1 MDGGCPSESGD
12 TDREEDDV
20 FESLTTGLRRT
31 VAVASVLLAAF
42 AIAGCGGDDEAA
54 DTATEPAATQE
65 AEPLD
70 IAYLSAST
78 ANTWLASSKK
88 AMEEVAAEQN
98 VTITEFDG
106 QFKPEEQTK
115 QMQDAIASQK
125 YDGIVIASIS
135 GEGIIP
141 DLQDAIDQGIKVA
154 VLNQVVGPK
163 LDTPDPQ
170 VEGISV
176 SVLAPPLRSGERL
189 GKLTLQACEGVD
201 PCRVAYLYGIK
212 GIPLDNAL
220 REGFD
225 SVIAENPAIKVVA
238 EGEGKYLGPDEG
250 AKATQTI
257 LAATPDFDVLIGSD
271 QSVQGAQQ
279 ALEDA
284 GKLDKVKLIGL
295 GGSEAA
301 IAAIRD
307 GKWYGGVFGAPFDE
321 GKIAIEALIEAI
333 RAGKDT
339 GGVDPLTRLPDEGLV
354 TRDNVDKF
362 ESQWAG

>member
-1 MDGGCPSESGD
+1 MFQSF
-12 TDREEDDV
+12 T
-20 FESLTTGLRRT
+20 LGLRRFA
-31 VAVASVLLAAF
+31 AVAGVALAAF
-42 AIAGCGGDDEAA
+42 AVAGCGGEDEAA
-54 DTATEPAATQE
+54 DTATEPAATQA
-65 AEPLD
+65 AEPLN

-88 AMEEVAAEQN
+88 AMDEVAAREN

-115 QMQDAIASQK
+115 QLQDAIASQK
-125 YDGIVIASIS
+125 YDGIVITSIS

-141 DLQDAIDQGIKVA
+141 DLQEAIDQGIEVA

-170 VEGISV
+170 VEGVAV

-189 GKLTLQACEGVD
+189 GKLAVRACEGID
-201 PCRVAYLYGIK
+201 PCRVAYLFGIK

-220 REGFD
+220 RQGFD
-225 SVIAENPAIKVVA
+225 SVIAEHPSIKVVA

-257 LAATPDFDVLIGSD
+257 LAATPDFDVLVGSD

-284 GKLDKVKLIGL
+284 AKLDKVKLIGL

-301 IAAIRD
+301 ISAIRD
-307 GKWYGGVFGAPFDE
+307 GKWFGGVFGAPFDE
-321 GKIAIEALIEAI
+321 GKIAIEALIKAI
-333 RAGKDT
+333 RSGTKAG
-339 GGVDPLTRLPDEGLV
+339 GIDPLTRLPDEGLV
-354 TRDNVDKF
+354 TSDNVDKF

>member
-1 MDGGCPSESGD
+1 M
-12 TDREEDDV
+12 
-20 FESLTTGLRRT
+20 FESLTTGLRRSAAIAF
-31 VAVASVLLAAF
+31 VALAAL
-42 AIAGCGGDDEAA
+42 AVAGCGGDDEAA
-54 DTATEPAATQE
+54 DTSSEPAATQE
-65 AEPLD
+65 AEPLN

-88 AMEEVAAEQN
+88 AMEEVAAQEN

-115 QMQDAIASQK
+115 QLQDAIASQK
-125 YDGIVIASIS
+125 YDGIVITSIS

-141 DLQDAIDQGIKVA
+141 DLQDAIEQGIKVA

-170 VEGISV
+170 VDGVSV

-189 GKLTLQACEGVD
+189 GKLTLLACEGID

-220 REGFD
+220 KQGFD
-225 SVIAENPAIKVVA
+225 SVIKENPAIKVVA

-257 LAATPDFDVLIGSD
+257 LAATPEFEVLIGSD

-284 GKLDKVKLIGL
+284 GKLDQVKLIGL

-307 GKWYGGVFGAPFDE
+307 GKWFGGVFGAPFDE
-321 GKIAIEALIEAI
+321 GKIAIEALIAAI
-333 RAGKDT
+333 RNGEDT

-354 TRDNVDKF
+354 TKDNVDKF

>member
-1 MDGGCPSESGD
+1 M
-12 TDREEDDV
+12 
-20 FESLTTGLRRT
+20 FESLTFGLRRT
-31 VAVASVLLAAF
+31 AAVACVALAAL
-42 AIAGCGGDDEAA
+42 AVAGCGGDDEAA
-54 DTATEPAATQE
+54 DTATEPAATQA
-65 AEPLD
+65 AEPLN

-88 AMEEVAAEQN
+88 AMEEVAGREN

-115 QMQDAIASQK
+115 QLQDAIASQK
-125 YDGIVIASIS
+125 YDGIVITSIS

-141 DLQDAIDQGIKVA
+141 DLQEAIDQGIEVA

-163 LDTPDPQ
+163 LDTADPQ
-170 VEGISV
+170 VEGVSV

-189 GKLTLQACEGVD
+189 GKLTLKACDGID

-212 GIPLDNAL
+212 GIPLDTAL
-220 REGFD
+220 RKGFD
-225 SVIAENPAIKVVA
+225 SVIAENPAIEVVA

-284 GKLDKVKLIGL
+284 GKLAKVKLIGL
-295 GGSEAA
+295 GGSQAA

-307 GKWYGGVFGAPFDE
+307 GKWYGGVFGAPYDE

-333 RAGKDT
+333 RNGKKT

-354 TRDNVDKF
+354 TRDNVGKF

>member
-1 MDGGCPSESGD
+1 MLQSI
-12 TDREEDDV
+12 
-20 FESLTTGLRRT
+20 TTGLRRWT
-31 VAVASVLLAAF
+31 VVAFVVVAGLAV
-42 AIAGCGGDDEAA
+42 AGCGGDEEAA
-54 DTATEPAATQE
+54 DTASEPAATQE
-65 AEPLD
+65 AEALD

-78 ANTWLASSKK
+78 ANTWLASSKR
-88 AMEEVAAEQN
+88 AMDEVAAKEN

-115 QMQDAIASQK
+115 QLQDAIASQK
-125 YDGIVIASIS
+125 YDGIVITSIS

-141 DLQDAIDQGIKVA
+141 DLKDAIDQGIEVA

-170 VEGISV
+170 VDGLAV

-189 GKLTLQACEGVD
+189 GKLTLTACEGVD

-212 GIPLDNAL
+212 GIPLDTAL
-220 REGFD
+220 RQGFD
-225 SVIAENPAIKVVA
+225 SVVKENPAIKVVA

-257 LAATPDFDVLIGSD
+257 LAATPDFEVLIGSD

-295 GGSEAA
+295 GGSKAA
-301 IAAIRD
+301 IEAIKA
-307 GKWYGGVFGAPFDE
+307 GKWFGGVFGAPFDE
-321 GKIAIEALIEAI
+321 GKIAIEALIAAI
-333 RAGKDT
+333 REGKKA

-354 TRDNVDKF
+354 TQDNVDKF
-362 ESQWAG
+362 EPQWAG

>member
-1 MDGGCPSESGD
+1 M
-12 TDREEDDV
+12 
-20 FESLTTGLRRT
+20 FESLTTGLRRSAAIAF
-31 VAVASVLLAAF
+31 VAVAAF
-42 AIAGCGGDDEAA
+42 AVAGCGGDDEAA
-54 DTATEPAATQE
+54 ETTGDAAATTQA
-65 AEPLD
+65 AEPIE

-78 ANTWLASSKK
+78 ANTWLAASKK
-88 AMEEVAAEQN
+88 AMEEIAAQEN

-115 QMQDAIASQK
+115 QLQDAIASQK

-135 GEGIIP
+135 GEGIIA
-141 DLQDAIDQGIKVA
+141 DLQDAMDQGIEVA
-154 VLNQVVGPK
+154 VLNQVVGSE
-163 LDTPDPQ
+163 LDTADPQ
-170 VEGISV
+170 VEGVAV

-189 GKLTLQACEGVD
+189 GQLTLQACEGID

-212 GIPLDNAL
+212 GIPIDNAL
-220 REGFD
+220 KQGFD
-225 SVIAENPAIKVVA
+225 KVIAENPAIKVVA

-257 LAATPDFDVLIGSD
+257 LAATPDFDVLVGSD

-301 IAAIRD
+301 ITAIKD
-307 GKWYGGVFGAPFDE
+307 GKWFGGVYGAPFDE
-321 GKIAIEALIEAI
+321 GKIAIQALIEAI
-333 RAGKDT
+333 RDDKDT
-339 GGVDPLTRLPDEGLV
+339 GGVDPLTQLPDDGLV
-354 TRDNVDKF
+354 TQENVDKF
-362 ESQWAG
+362 EPQWAG

>member
-1 MDGGCPSESGD
+1 
-12 TDREEDDV
+12 
-20 FESLTTGLRRT
+20 
-31 VAVASVLLAAF
+31 
-42 AIAGCGGDDEAA
+42 
-54 DTATEPAATQE
+54 
-65 AEPLD
+65 
-70 IAYLSAST
+70 
-78 ANTWLASSKK
+78 
-88 AMEEVAAEQN
+88 MEEVAAKEN

-115 QMQDAIASQK
+115 QLQDAIASQK
-125 YDGIVIASIS
+125 YDGIVIAAIS

-189 GKLTLQACEGVD
+189 GKLTLQACEGMD

-212 GIPLDNAL
+212 GIPLDTAL

-225 SVIAENPAIKVVA
+225 SVIAENPAIEVVA

-301 IAAIRD
+301 ITAIRD
-307 GKWYGGVFGAPFDE
+307 GKWYGGVFGAPYDE

-333 RAGKDT
+333 RENKDT

-354 TRDNVDKF
+354 TTDNVDKF

>member
-1 MDGGCPSESGD
+1 
-12 TDREEDDV
+12 V
-20 FESLTTGLRRT
+20 FESLTSGLRRT
-31 VAVASVLLAAF
+31 AAVASVFLAVF
-42 AIAGCGGDDEAA
+42 VIAGCGGDDEAA
-54 DTATEPAATQE
+54 DTETEPAPAQE

-88 AMEEVAAEQN
+88 AMEEVAAKEN

-115 QMQDAIASQK
+115 QLQDAIASQK
-125 YDGIVIASIS
+125 YDGIVIAAIS

-189 GKLTLQACEGVD
+189 GKLTLQACEGMD

-212 GIPLDNAL
+212 GIPLDTAL

-225 SVIAENPAIKVVA
+225 SVIAENPAIEVVA

-301 IAAIRD
+301 ITAIRD
-307 GKWYGGVFGAPFDE
+307 GKWYGGVFGAPYDE

-333 RAGKDT
+333 RENKDT

-354 TRDNVDKF
+354 TTDNVDKF